1 VVGREEAGDV
11 SNERLRDAL
20 NRTGHSYESLGEAI
34 GVDPKSIQ
42 RWVIHDRVPHGRNR
56 HAAAK
61 ELGESDAWLWP
72 TAASSVRSDEA
83 ARSELVQLYPRRSA
97 MAADTWDRLFSNA
110 TTFIDILVYAGLFLP
125 EQMPAAIEMIKSKAS
140 EGVRVRLLL
149 GEPNSAAVALRGIE
163 ENIGDA
169 VAIKVRNA
177 LSLLKRPL
185 SKAPNVTVRLHGTT
199 LYTSTY
205 RVDDEM
211 IVNPHVIGLPAAQA
225 PALHLRR
232 VAVGG
237 LFDTYAAAYDRVWD
251 DAKPAWT

>member
-1 VVGREEAGDV
+1 MP
-11 SNERLRDAL
+11 NERLRDAL
-20 NRTGHSYESLGEAI
+20 SRSGHSYESLGDAI

-42 RWVIHDRVPHGRNR
+42 RWVTHDRVPHGRNR
-56 HAAAK
+56 HRASK
-61 ELGESDAWLWP
+61 ELGESGTWLWP
-72 TAASSVRSDEA
+72 TAAAAGRSDEA

-97 MAADTWDRLFSNA
+97 VTPESWDRLFSKA

-125 EQMPAAIEMIKSKAS
+125 EQMPAAVELIRSKAS
-140 EGVRVRLLL
+140 DGARVRLLL
-149 GEPNSAAVALRGIE
+149 GEPSSAAVAMRGIE

-185 SKAPNVTVRLHGTT
+185 AKAPNVTVRLHGTT

-205 RVDDEM
+205 RADDEM

-237 LFDTYAAAYDRVWD
+237 LFDTYVAAYDRVWD